1 MQEPIILE
9 EGGKTLSKSKKGLFV
24 CLILLQALI
33 CLFCFTGYRKEQTIF
48 DFDADD
54 FETDAVFIEN
64 FLDSKEN
71 GYYIDNSSESVEDF
85 ASTPEI
91 DLKRGMYE
99 ITIYYQTNNHLNAY
113 NINADNADYREKT
126 GNYHKNLPQDR
137 KNYTIE
143 LWASRK
149 LENFVVEL
157 DFEDGYFFVSRIE
170 IRENRNW
177 MIGTGILLLILFSCL
192 DCLCFFYKKWKTAL
206 ADREWRN
213 QLLAFTL
220 IVFFASLPLCIS
232 YLFDGHDIMFHL
244 LRIEGIR
251 DGMQSG
257 HFPVRMQ
264 PNWLNGYGYGV
275 SIFYGDIL
283 LYFPA
288 VLRIFGC
295 SVQNAFK
302 WFVLFMNIMTA
313 GIAYYCFKRLFHSA
327 KLGLLGSLLH
337 TASIYRLIC
346 IYVRGS
352 VGEFCALT
360 FFPLILVSI
369 YEILWKKDEN
379 IPKDSWILG
388 VFGFCG
394 LITCHII
401 STELMAVLVL
411 TVCFVHF
418 RKAFRPKALLEFVK
432 MGFGIIACSL
442 WFLLPFID
450 MWTGGEYWVKSAE
463 NGYFIQT
470 QGEFFANLFN
480 LFPYIEGDG
489 TSFSVVEGIGL
500 KGELNLSVGGGLL
513 AGGLFFVIYWNNY
526 GKKEDKHLRMGIHL
540 FFLSAVLA
548 VMTTVVFPWDD
559 LQFMGGLWK
568 FMIQN
573 IQFPWRLFGLLTLT
587 LTTLTC
593 LTVQLFG
600 CSGQEKKEKTGGMI
614 LLLTVLSTGYLISSI
629 LHNNHTIYLHSAEEL
644 DTYHIVGGEYMPV
657 NAVIDKEEMGQAQ
670 ATASEGISLE
680 HIERAYLEFRI
691 TCSNTKEEEGYIDLP
706 LLYYKGYQTKTAPEA
721 EKLTNM
727 DNERGHLRVLV
738 PGNFTGTIE
747 IDYVGEWYWR
757 ATEIIS
763 LAGMIVLL
771 ILFMNIQLK
780 RSIPFM
786 KNSAFMKNSSPDI
799 DKSVQ
804 KG

>member
-1 MQEPIILE
+1 MQESIITG
-9 EGGKTLSKSKKGLFV
+9 GGKNRLSKGPKSVFV

-33 CLFCFTGYRKEQTIF
+33 CLFCFTRYRKEQTIF
-48 DFDADD
+48 DFDAED
-54 FETDAVFIEN
+54 FESDAVFIEN

-71 GYYIDNSSESVEDF
+71 GYYIDNSFESMEDF
-85 ASTPEI
+85 ASTPKVN
-91 DLKRGMYE
+91 LKRGMYK
-99 ITIYYQTNNHLNAY
+99 ITIYYQTNNYLNAY
-113 NINADNADYREKT
+113 NINADNVDFRERM
-126 GNYHKNLPQDR
+126 GNYHKNLPQDQ

-143 LWASRK
+143 LWASRE
-149 LENFVVEL
+149 LENFEVEL
-157 DFEDGYFFVSRIE
+157 DFGDGYFFVSRIE

-177 MIGTGILLLILFSCL
+177 LIGTGILLLILFSCL
-192 DCLCFFYKKWKTAL
+192 DFLYFLYKKFFYEKWKPKL

-220 IVFFASLPLCIS
+220 IVFSASLPLCIP
-232 YLFDGHDIMFHL
+232 YLFDGHDMMFHL

-251 DGMQSG
+251 DGIQSG

-313 GIAYYCFKRLFHSA
+313 GIAYYCFKRLSHSA
-327 KLGLLGSLLH
+327 KFGLLGAFLY

-346 IYVRGS
+346 IYVRS
-352 VGEFCALT
+352 AVGEFCALT
-360 FFPLILVSI
+360 FFPLIFVSI
-369 YEILWKKDEN
+369 YEILWKEDEK

-401 STELMAVLVL
+401 STELMAVFVL
-411 TVCFVHF
+411 ILCLVHF
-418 RKAFRPKALLEFVK
+418 RRTFRKKALLEFVK

-450 MWTGGEYWVKSAE
+450 MWTSGEYWIKNAE
-463 NGYFIQT
+463 NGFLIQT
-470 QGEFFANLFN
+470 KGEFFANLFN
-480 LFPYIEGDG
+480 LFPYVEGSSS
-489 TSFSVVEGIGL
+489 SFSAIEGIGL
-500 KGELNLSVGGGLL
+500 KGEMNLSVGGGLL
-513 AGGLFFVIYWNNY
+513 AGVLFFVIYWINY
-526 GKKEDKHLRMGIHL
+526 GKKEDEHFRMGIRL

-559 LQFMGGLWK
+559 LQFMGGLWNFIIK
-568 FMIQN
+568 N

-587 LTTLTC
+587 LTALTC
-593 LTVQLFG
+593 LTIQLFG
-600 CSGQEKKEKTGGMI
+600 HLGQEKKEKTGSMI
-614 LLLTVLSTGYLISSI
+614 LLLAVLSTGYLISSI
-629 LHNNHTIYLHSAEEL
+629 LHNNHTIYIHSAEDL
-644 DTYHIVGGEYMPV
+644 DTYHFCGGEYMPMS
-657 NAVIDKEEMGQAQ
+657 AAIDKEEKGQAQ
-670 ATASEGISLE
+670 AAASENISLE
-680 HIERAYLEFRI
+680 HIERAYLKFRI

-706 LLYYKGYQTKTAPEA
+706 LLYYKGYQAKTVPEA

-727 DNERGHLRVLV
+727 ENERGHLRVLV

-747 IDYVGEWYWR
+747 VDYAGEWYWR
-757 ATEIIS
+757 AAEIVS
-763 LAGMIVLL
+763 FAGMIVLL
-771 ILFMNIQLK
+771 VLFINLT
-780 RSIPFM
+780 
-786 KNSAFMKNSSPDI
+786 NSSPDI
-799 DKSVQ
+799 DKSGQ